1 MIKKQG
7 LYLPEYEHDNCG
19 AGFICNLKGE
29 KSNKIIH
36 QALEI
41 LIKLEHRG
49 AVSSDGRTG
58 DGAGILIDIP
68 HEYFN
73 RVCDFEL
80 PKPKEYAVGMVFLPK
95 NVNQYNYCVETFENE
110 IKKQGLE
117 VLGWRKVPIDTS
129 NLGEI
134 AAKTE
139 PKIKQIFVGKNGL
152 DINDHQFNAKLFAAR
167 KIAEHTI
174 ANSKM
179 SQSHYFYLA
188 SFSITTIIYKGL
200 LVPEDIGRY
209 YMDLIEPDLVT
220 RLALVH
226 QRFSTNTFPAWEL
239 AQPFRYMC
247 HNGEINTLRGNVSR
261 MRAREE
267 LMSSIYFGEDLKKIS
282 PIIRD
287 GKSDSASMDMVVE
300 LLLMTGRS
308 LPEVMMMMVPEAWE
322 KHATMSDDKKAFYE
336 YNSCI
341 MEPWDGPASVPF
353 TDGNYIGAL
362 LDRNGL
368 RPSRYTVT
376 KNGNVVM
383 SSEIGV
389 LHIKPENVVKH
400 GRLEPGK
407 MFLVDMNE
415 GRIIEDEEI
424 KKRVVSKNPYRKWVS
439 DHTLPLAKVPYTG
452 NKCPNETTKYK
463 TRQRLFGYTIEDI
476 NTIITPMAVNAK
488 EALGSMGTD
497 TPLAVLSDKPQLLY
511 NYFKQLFAQVTN
523 PPLDGIREE
532 IITDI
537 SLAIGEDRNIFDVIP
552 EQAKKLRIQNPV
564 ISNDDLDKLKN
575 IDHPDFKSSMVTILY
590 PIEKGLNGLENAL
603 DNILIE
609 VEQAVINGANII
621 ILSDRG
627 ADKDNAPIPALLAC
641 SYVHHSLNKKG
652 KRSKFGIVIESA
664 EPREPHHF
672 AALFGYGASAIN
684 PYMVNEIIRTQ
695 VNEGTVQG
703 IDAEKAVQNFNK
715 AIGKGILKIMNKIG
729 ISTLHSY
736 RASQIFEIL
745 GLSSK
750 FSKKYFPYTAS
761 RIEGIGLYEIELEIA
776 KRYKNAFPKT
786 DIDAN
791 LELNI
796 GGDYRWRRNGE
807 KHMFNPTTVS
817 KLQQAVREKSKD
829 AYKIYTDAIN
839 EQSKNLMTLRGLFE
853 FNNLDP
859 INIDEVEPWT
869 EIVKR
874 FKTGAMSYGS
884 ISAEAHENLA
894 IAMNKIGGKSN
905 SGEGGENVKRFTKE
919 ANGDWKNS
927 AIKQVA
933 SGRFG
938 VTSNYLTNAKE
949 IQIKMA
955 QGAKPG
961 EGGQLPGEKVYPWIA
976 EVRNS
981 TPYVGLI
988 SPPPHHDIYS
998 IEDLAQLIYDL
1009 KNANRE
1015 ARINVKLVSEV
1026 GVGTIAAGVAKAKA
1040 DVILVSGYD
1049 GGTGA
1054 SPLTSLKHCGLPWE
1068 LGIAEAQQ
1076 TLVLN
1081 NLRSRI
1087 ILECDGQLKTGRDV
1101 AIACLLGAEEF
1112 GFATAPLVAS
1122 GCIMMR
1128 ACHLNTCPVG
1138 IATQDPELRKNFKGT
1153 PEHVIN
1159 FMYFVAEELRQ
1170 IMAQLGFR
1178 TIKEMVGQTK
1188 KINANP
1194 AIEHY
1199 KAQGID
1205 LSAILHQP
1213 KMEGKKNLS
1222 NSEKQNHNLENVLD
1236 MTILN
1241 DATAAINNKKVKNLN
1256 YDIQNTDRS
1265 VGAIVSNE
1273 ISKIHGAEGLPEN
1286 TLNLTFK
1293 GSAGQSFGAFA
1304 TKGLTMIV
1312 DGETN
1317 DYLGKGLS
1325 GAKIIVKKPK
1335 EATFIAED
1343 NIITGNVSFYGAVKG
1358 EAYINGIAGERFC
1371 VRNSGITA
1379 VVEGIGDHGC
1389 EYMTGG
1395 KVVILG
1401 ETGRNFA
1408 AGMSGGIAYVFDK
1421 DNKFAN
1427 GLCNTEMV
1435 DLVTLN
1441 QEDEA
1446 ELKELITKHQ
1456 KYTEST
1462 LATKILNNWENHL
1475 KDFIKVYPTD
1485 YKNALER
1492 IAREKQEA
1500 QLTA

>member
-1 MIKKQG
+1 MKQQG
-7 LYLPEYEHDNCG
+7 LYSPEFEHDNCG
-19 AGFICNLKGE
+19 AGFICNLNGN

-36 QALEI
+36 NALEI
-41 LIKLEHRG
+41 LVKLEHRG

-58 DGAGILIDIP
+58 DGAGILTDIP
-68 HEYFN
+68 HDFFK
-73 RVCDFEL
+73 RVCEFEI
-80 PKPKEYAVGMVFLPK
+80 PEPKEYAVGMVFLPK
-95 NVNQYNYCVETFENE
+95 KINQYNYCISTFEE
-110 IKKQGLE
+110 EVTKQGLE
-117 VLGWRKVPIDTS
+117 ILGWRNVPVDTS
-129 NLGEI
+129 NLGKI
-134 AAKTE
+134 AATTE
-139 PKIKQIFVGKNGL
+139 PNIKQLFVGKKGL
-152 DINDHQFNAKLFAAR
+152 VLTKLQFDAKLFAAR
-167 KIAEHTI
+167 KIAEHVI
-174 ANSKM
+174 QNSKT
-179 SQSHYFYLA
+179 SERNYFYVP
-188 SFSITTIIYKGL
+188 SFSTTTIIYKGL
-200 LVPEDIGRY
+200 LIPEDIGRY
-209 YMDLIEPDLVT
+209 YADLSAPDFVT

-226 QRFSTNTFPAWEL
+226 QRFSTNTFPSWDL

-267 LMSSIYFGEDLKKIS
+267 LIKSDLFGDDISKIF
-282 PIIRD
+282 PTVRA

-322 KHATMSDDKKAFYE
+322 KHQTMSDDKKAFYE

-341 MEPWDGPASVPF
+341 MEPWDGPASIPF
-353 TDGNYIGAL
+353 TDGDFIGAL

-376 KNGNVVM
+376 KDGYVIM

-389 LHIKPENVVKH
+389 LKVAPENVVKH

-407 MFLVDMNE
+407 MFLVDMNK

-424 KKRVVSKNPYRKWVS
+424 KEAIVSKHPYKKWVTE
-439 DHTLPLAKVPYTG
+439 HTLPLAKVPYTN
-452 NKCPNETTKYK
+452 NKCPIETVDYK
-463 TRQRLFGYTIEDI
+463 TRLRLFGYTSEDI
-476 NTIITPMAVNAK
+476 STIITPMATNAK
-488 EALGSMGTD
+488 EAIGSMGND

-537 SLAIGEDRNIFDVIP
+537 SLAIGGDRNIFDIIP
-552 EQAKKLRIQNPV
+552 EHAKKLRIQNPV
-564 ISNDDLDKLKN
+564 ISNKDLDKIKN
-575 IDHPDFKSSMVTILY
+575 IDHPDFKAVLIYTLY
-590 PIEKGLNGLENAL
+590 PIEKGVNGLEKAL
-603 DNILIE
+603 DTILTQAE
-609 VEQAVINGANII
+609 KAVEEGANII

-627 ADKDNAPIPALLAC
+627 VSKKEAPIPTLLAC
-641 SYVHHSLNKKG
+641 SYLHHSLNKKG
-652 KRSKFGIVIESA
+652 KRSKFGIVLETA
-664 EPREPHHF
+664 EAREPHHF
-672 AALFGYGASAIN
+672 ATLFGYGASAIN
-684 PYMVNEIIRTQ
+684 PYLVNEIIRTQ
-695 VNEGTVQG
+695 VT
-703 IDAEKAVQNFNK
+703 EKIIAGVGVEEAVQNFNI

-745 GLSSK
+745 GLKKS
-750 FSKKYFPYTAS
+750 FTDKYFPYTPS
-761 RIEGIGLYEIELEIA
+761 RIGGIGLYVLDKDLT
-776 KRYKNAFPKT
+776 KRHENAFPKT
-786 DIDAN
+786 DIKNTLD
-791 LELNI
+791 LNV

-807 KHMFNPTTVS
+807 KHLFNPTTVS
-817 KLQQAVREKSKD
+817 KLQQAVRTKSKQSYQVYAD
-829 AYKIYTDAIN
+829 AVN

-859 INIDEVEPWT
+859 IPIEEVEPWT

-884 ISAEAHENLA
+884 ISKEAHENLA
-894 IAMNKIGGKSN
+894 IAMNRIGGRSN
-905 SGEGGENVKRFTKE
+905 SGEGGEDKNRFQKE
-919 ANGDWKNS
+919 ADGSWKNS

-938 VTSNYLTNAKE
+938 VSSHYLSSAKE

-961 EGGQLPGEKVYPWIA
+961 EGGQLPGEKVLPWIA

-998 IEDLAQLIYDL
+998 IEDLAQLIFGL

-1015 ARINVKLVSEV
+1015 ARINVKLVSKV

-1040 DVILVSGYD
+1040 DVVLISGFD

-1054 SPLTSLKHCGLPWE
+1054 SPLTSLKHTGLPWE

-1081 NLRSRI
+1081 NLRGRI
-1087 ILECDGQLKTGRDV
+1087 VLECDGQLKTGRDV

-1178 TIKEMVGQTK
+1178 TLKEMVGQTK
-1188 KINANP
+1188 KINASS
-1194 AIEHY
+1194 AVDHY
-1199 KAQGID
+1199 KAKGLD

-1213 KMEGKKNLS
+1213 EMEGQSVLS
-1222 NSEKQNHNLENVLD
+1222 NIEKQDHNLENVLD
-1236 MTILN
+1236 IQILK
-1241 DATAAINNKKVKNLN
+1241 DAKAAINDKKKTDLS
-1256 YDIQNTDRS
+1256 YSIENTDRA
-1265 VGAIVSNE
+1265 VGAIMSNE
-1273 ISKIHGAEGLPEN
+1273 ISKLYGEDGLPED

-1293 GSAGQSFGAFA
+1293 GSAGQSFGAFS
-1304 TKGLTMIV
+1304 TKGITLKV
-1312 DGETN
+1312 EGETN

-1325 GAKIIVKKPK
+1325 GAKIIIKKPA
-1335 EATFIAED
+1335 EADFIAEE
-1343 NIITGNVSFYGAVKG
+1343 NIIIGNVCFYGAIAG
-1358 EAYINGIAGERFC
+1358 EAYINGIAGERFA
-1371 VRNSGITA
+1371 VRNSGVTT
-1379 VVEGIGDHGC
+1379 VVEGVGDHGC

-1395 KVVILG
+1395 KVVVLG
-1401 ETGRNFA
+1401 KTGRNFA
-1408 AGMSGGIAYVFDK
+1408 AGMSGGIAYVYDK
-1421 DNKFAN
+1421 DGDFKN
-1427 GLCNTEMV
+1427 GLCNLEMV
-1435 DLVTLN
+1435 TLDPLSRADK
-1441 QEDEA
+1441 E
-1446 ELKELITKHQ
+1446 ELKQLIAQHQ
-1456 KYTEST
+1456 EYTEST
-1462 LATKILNNWENHL
+1462 LASKLL
-1475 KDFIKVYPTD
+1475 KDWDTHSTYFTKVFPVD
-1485 YKNALER
+1485 YKRALER
-1492 IAREKQEA
+1492 LEKERKAEQLIA
-1500 QLTA
+1500 